1 MRDYA
6 RLMAA
11 CGVED
16 YLVTETEYESTELFF
31 VKKKLDMRRT
41 RKTAEAFVT
50 VYKTS
55 EENGEKI
62 KGSASFVI
70 NLSDTDDEVTA
81 KIRSALYSAGFVKN
95 RYYEFPAGIK
105 AAEKVKDSDLNGLK
119 LSDVALKFA
128 DAVYSEDADDRAFI
142 NSLEIFA
149 IETRVHTISG
159 HGTDVAYV
167 RREVKG
173 EFVAQCKEPE
183 DVETYQ
189 DFDYDSMA
197 LEDIKALV
205 RRTLSMTRD
214 RALATEMPKAGD
226 YDIVISD
233 KYVPELFN
241 FYSSRGNAWDIFL
254 GYSEFKV
261 GESVQGDDIKGDK
274 LNVRF
279 GVTAPFNEEGIE
291 MKERAFIEDG
301 ILKNIHGSVRF
312 SYYLGI
318 EPVGVYGKFLVSPG
332 RTSFDDMIKRPC
344 LHVVNFSDFQMDQ
357 DDGHFKGEI
366 RLAYLHDGKGNV
378 KFVTGGSINGSIF
391 EAQKE
396 FVLSQETQKLA
407 VYEGPRAILLK
418 NVAVAGA

>member
-41 RKTAEAFVT
+41 RKTAEAGVT

-55 EENGEKI
+55 EEKGEKI

-70 NLSDTDDEVTA
+70 NLSDTDEEVTA
-81 KIRSALYSAGFVKN
+81 KIKSALYSAGFVKN

-128 DAVYSEDADDRAFI
+128 DAVYSEDVDDRAFI

-149 IETRVHTISG
+149 IETHVHTISG

-167 RREVKG
+167 KREVKG

-214 RALATEMPKAGD
+214 RALAKEMPKAGD

-241 FYSSRGNAWDIFL
+241 FYSNRGNAWDIFL

-279 GVTAPFNEEGIE
+279 GVTAPFNNEGIE

-332 RTSFDDMIKRPC
+332 QTSFDDMLKRPC

-391 EAQKE
+391 DAQKE
-396 FVLSQETQKLA
+396 FVLSKETQKLA
-407 VYEGPRAILLK
+407 AYEGPRAILLK